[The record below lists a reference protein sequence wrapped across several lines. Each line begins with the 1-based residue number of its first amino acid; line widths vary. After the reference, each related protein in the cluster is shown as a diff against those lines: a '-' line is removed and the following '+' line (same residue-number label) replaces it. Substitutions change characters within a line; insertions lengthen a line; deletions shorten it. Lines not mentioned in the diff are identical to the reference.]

1 MYPRW
6 LHVGFTLCFFLT
18 KLKVRLKNAK
28 EKKVYGSWK
37 TFKVVEYH
45 HIILQACKFMEFGG
59 ESYRDMGNFLKL
71 NFGEQ
76 LSKRPSWIDCFHSDW
91 SYLILCM
98 WKFQKLTQRSL
109 KVMKFY
115 DFQKNVNPEP
125 MLLFLLEVRIEVQL
139 LDMKFN

>member
-37 TFKVVEYH
+37 TCKVVEYH

-91 SYLILCM
+91 SYPPFACENF
-98 WKFQKLTQRSL
+98 KSSL
-109 KVMKFY
+109 KGHWKSWHFMIFKRMWILNLCFCFY
-115 DFQKNVNPEP
+115 WK
-125 MLLFLLEVRIEVQL
+125 
-139 LDMKFN
+139 

>member
-76 LSKRPSWIDCFHSDW
+76 LSKRTSWINFFT
-91 SYLILCM
+91 LIGATLSFACENF
-98 WKFQKLTQRSL
+98 KSSL
-109 KVMKFY
+109 KGHWKSWNFMIFKRMWILNPCFCFY
-115 DFQKNVNPEP
+115 WK
-125 MLLFLLEVRIEVQL
+125 
-139 LDMKFN
+139 